1 MTDRIRELM
10 NQVGIGRPV
19 GAGDGDT
26 YVVQPV
32 TPAQL
37 RKFAA
42 LVRRDALEEAAKI
55 CDTTPPYP
63 FRASIEA
70 AHTIRALAAQEES

>member
-1 MTDRIRELM
+1 MTDERMLELA
-10 NQVGIGRPV
+10 RSA
-19 GAGDGDT
+19 GAV
-26 YVVQPV
+26 YVDLDDYWDF

-42 LVRRDALEEAAKI
+42 LVRRDAPEEAAKI

-70 AHTIRALAAQEES
+70 AHTIRALEAKEET